1 MDGVLVAAA
10 LASAFLHAAWNAAV
24 KATPRPAEAM
34 AGQMIMAAV
43 ISVPILLWTGLPDV
57 AALKWVALSS
67 TINAFAVATMLR
79 AYDAAGYGVVYPVGR
94 AVSVMIVL
102 PMAALLLGER
112 MGPAAIA
119 GVAMIAS
126 SLALLAASA
135 RGEGGIPARGLAWML
150 ASGACIA
157 AYVMCDAQGVRA
169 SGSAL
174 AYGCVASIANGAVMA
189 WRQRH
194 LGNPVQL
201 VASFPAITVVAGFAS
216 MASYLLILWAW
227 DQGPIAPAAA
237 LRDTSAI
244 FALLISVFW
253 LKEPF
258 DRLRIA
264 AVLLSAAAVPLLR
277 LG

>member
-102 PMAALLLGER
+102 PMAAL
-112 MGPAAIA
+112 
-119 GVAMIAS
+119 
-126 SLALLAASA
+126 
-135 RGEGGIPARGLAWML
+135 
-150 ASGACIA
+150 
-157 AYVMCDAQGVRA
+157 
-169 SGSAL
+169 
-174 AYGCVASIANGAVMA
+174 
-189 WRQRH
+189 
-194 LGNPVQL
+194 
-201 VASFPAITVVAGFAS
+201 
-216 MASYLLILWAW
+216 
-227 DQGPIAPAAA
+227 
-237 LRDTSAI
+237 
-244 FALLISVFW
+244 
-253 LKEPF
+253 
-258 DRLRIA
+258 
-264 AVLLSAAAVPLLR
+264 
-277 LG
+277 

>member
-1 MDGVLVAAA
+1 MDGLLVAAA
-10 LASAFLHAAWNAAV
+10 LSSAFLHAAWNAAV
-24 KATPRPAEAM
+24 KATARPAEAM

-43 ISVPILLWTGLPDV
+43 VSLPILAWTGLPD
-57 AALKWVALSS
+57 AGALKWVALSS
-67 TINAFAVATMLR
+67 LVNAFTVATMLR

-102 PMAALLLGER
+102 PLASALLGER
-112 MGPAAIA
+112 MGPAAVA
-119 GVAMIAS
+119 GVAMIAA

-135 RGEGGIPARGLAWML
+135 RGDRGIPARGLAWTL

-194 LGNPVQL
+194 LGNPWQL
-201 VASFPAITVVAGFAS
+201 VASFPVVTVGAGFAS
-216 MASYLLILWAW
+216 MASYLLILWVW
-227 DQGPIAPAAA
+227 GQGPIAPAAA
-237 LRDTSAI
+237 LRDTSAV
-244 FALLISVFW
+244 FALLIAVFW

-258 DRLRIA
+258 DRLRVA
-264 AVLLSAAAVPLLR
+264 AVLLAAAAVPLLR

>member
-43 ISVPILLWTGLPDV
+43 ISVPILLWTGLPD
-57 AALKWVALSS
+57 AASLKWVALSS

-79 AYDAAGYGVVYPVGR
+79 AYAAAGYGVVYPVGR

-119 GVAMIAS
+119 GVAMIAA

-135 RGEGGIPARGLAWML
+135 RGEGGVPARGLAWML
-150 ASGACIA
+150 ASGICIA
-157 AYVMCDAQGVRA
+157 LYVLCDAQGVRA

-174 AYGCVASIANGAVMA
+174 AYGCLASIANGAVMA

-244 FALLISVFW
+244 FALLIAVFW

>member
-112 MGPAAIA
+112 MGPSAIA
-119 GVAMIAS
+119 GVAMIAA

-135 RGEGGIPARGLAWML
+135 RGEGGVPARGLAWML
-150 ASGACIA
+150 ASGICIA
-157 AYVMCDAQGVRA
+157 LYVLCDAQGVRA
-169 SGSAL
+169 SRSAL
-174 AYGCVASIANGAVMA
+174 AYGCLASIANGAVMA

-244 FALLISVFW
+244 FALLIAVFW

>member
-1 MDGVLVAAA
+1 MDGILVAAA

-34 AGQMIMAAV
+34 AGQMIMAGV
-43 ISVPILLWTGLPDV
+43 ISVPILLWTGLPDA

-135 RGEGGIPARGLAWML
+135 RGERGIPARGLAWTI
-150 ASGACIA
+150 ASGICIA
-157 AYVMCDAQGVRA
+157 LYVLCDAQGVRVA
-169 SGSAL
+169 QSAL
-174 AYGCVASIANGAVMA
+174 AYGCIASIANGAVMA

-201 VASFPAITVVAGFAS
+201 VASFPMVTVVAGFAS

-227 DQGPIAPAAA
+227 GQGPIAPAAA
-237 LRDTSAI
+237 LRDTSAV
-244 FALLISVFW
+244 FALLIAVYW

-258 DRLRIA
+258 DRPRVA
-264 AVLLSAAAVPLLR
+264 AVLLAAAAVPLLR

>member
-135 RGEGGIPARGLAWML
+135 RGEGGVPARGLAWML
-150 ASGACIA
+150 ASGICIA
-157 AYVMCDAQGVRA
+157 LYVLCDAQGVRA

-174 AYGCVASIANGAVMA
+174 AYGCLASIANGAVMA

-244 FALLISVFW
+244 FALLIAVFW

>member
-1 MDGVLVAAA
+1 MDAIHVAAA
-10 LASAFLHAAWNAAV
+10 LASAALHAGWNAAV
-24 KATPRPAEAM
+24 KASARPTEAM
-34 AGQMIMAAV
+34 TAQMMAAGLV
-43 ISVPILLWTGLPDV
+43 CVPVLAWTGLPDP
-57 AALKWVALSS
+57 ASWPWIACS
-67 TINAFAVATMLR
+67 TLVNLVTVATMLR
-79 AYDAAGYGVVYPVGR
+79 AYDAAGFGVVYPVGR

-135 RGEGGIPARGLAWML
+135 RGERGIPARGLAWTI
-150 ASGACIA
+150 ASGTCIA
-157 AYVMCDAQGVRA
+157 LYVLCDAQGVRA
-169 SGSAL
+169 AQSAL
-174 AYGCVASIANGAVMA
+174 AYGCLASISNGAVMA

-194 LGNPVQL
+194 LGNPLQL
-201 VASFPAITVVAGFAS
+201 VASFPMVTVAAGFAS
-216 MASYLLILWAW
+216 MASYLLILWVW

-244 FALLISVFW
+244 FALLIAVYW

-258 DRLRIA
+258 DRLRVA
-264 AVLLSAAAVPLLR
+264 AVLLAAAAVPLLR

>member
-1 MDGVLVAAA
+1 
-10 LASAFLHAAWNAAV
+10 
-24 KATPRPAEAM
+24 
-34 AGQMIMAAV
+34 
-43 ISVPILLWTGLPDV
+43 
-57 AALKWVALSS
+57 
-67 TINAFAVATMLR
+67 
-79 AYDAAGYGVVYPVGR
+79 YPVGR

-119 GVAMIAS
+119 GVAMIAA

-135 RGEGGIPARGLAWML
+135 RGEGGVPARGLAWML
-150 ASGACIA
+150 ASGICIA
-157 AYVMCDAQGVRA
+157 LYVLCDAQGVRA

-174 AYGCVASIANGAVMA
+174 AYGCLASIANGAVMA

-244 FALLISVFW
+244 FALLIAVFW

>member
-119 GVAMIAS
+119 GVAMIAA

-135 RGEGGIPARGLAWML
+135 RGEGGVPARGLAWML
-150 ASGACIA
+150 ASGICIA
-157 AYVMCDAQGVRA
+157 LYVLCDAQDVRA

-174 AYGCVASIANGAVMA
+174 AYGCLASIANGAVMA

-201 VASFPAITVVAGFAS
+201 VASFPMVTVVAGFAS
-216 MASYLLILWAW
+216 MASYLLILWVW
-227 DQGPIAPAAA
+227 DHGPIAPAAA

-244 FALLISVFW
+244 FALLIAVYW

-258 DRLRIA
+258 DRPRVA
-264 AVLLSAAAVPLLR
+264 AVLLAAAAVPLLR

>member
-112 MGPAAIA
+112 MGPSAIA
-119 GVAMIAS
+119 GVAMIAA

-135 RGEGGIPARGLAWML
+135 RGEGGVPARGLAWML
-150 ASGACIA
+150 ASGICIA
-157 AYVMCDAQGVRA
+157 LYVLCDAQGVRA

-174 AYGCVASIANGAVMA
+174 AYGCLASIANGAVMA

-244 FALLISVFW
+244 FALLIAVFW

>member
-119 GVAMIAS
+119 GVAMIAA

-135 RGEGGIPARGLAWML
+135 RGEGGVPARGLAWML
-150 ASGACIA
+150 ASGICIA
-157 AYVMCDAQGVRA
+157 LYVLCDAQGVRA

-174 AYGCVASIANGAVMA
+174 AYGCLASIANGAVMA

-244 FALLISVFW
+244 FALLIAVYW

-258 DRLRIA
+258 DRPRVA
-264 AVLLSAAAVPLLR
+264 AVLLAAAAVPLLR

>member
-216 MASYLLILWAW
+216 MASYLLILWVW
-227 DQGPIAPAAA
+227 DHGPIAPAAA

-244 FALLISVFW
+244 FALLIAVYW

-258 DRLRIA
+258 DRPRVA
-264 AVLLSAAAVPLLR
+264 AVLLAAAAVPLLR